1 MYGSFV
7 EAVELTFTMGPAFSV
22 RVITRMNKTAV
33 VVLSLTLLTGLV
45 PERLMQTSDQSPIAA
60 PDFGAMLS
68 RVEAAQVELV
78 RGRAEAFKALW
89 SHGDDVTLIG
99 GLGGP
104 IEKGWPQVSKKLDWV
119 STQYSE
125 GSRKHQEVSRVVG
138 GGSAHVVQRET
149 LTFRAPAD
157 GRVMTQELRTTMVF
171 RLESGQWRIV
181 HRHAD
186 SLMARQAR

>member
-1 MYGSFV
+1 MSNRA
-7 EAVELTFTMGPAFSV
+7 AVIALML
-22 RVITRMNKTAV
+22 ITSLASGALAQSRGRTTAD
-33 VVLSLTLLTGLV
+33 G
-45 PERLMQTSDQSPIAA
+45 A
-60 PDFGAMLS
+60 DFGAMLS

-104 IEKGWPQVSKKLDWV
+104 IEKGWPQVSKRLDWV

-125 GSRKHQEVSRVVG
+125 GSRTHQEVSRVVG
-138 GGSAHVVQRET
+138 GGFAHVVQRET
-149 LTFRAPAD
+149 LTYRAPAD
-157 GRVMTQELRTTMVF
+157 GRQITQELRTTMVF

-186 SLMARQAR
+186 SLTVRQPPR

>member
-1 MYGSFV
+1 MNTTAAVALSLLLITSFV
-7 EAVELTFTMGPAFSV
+7 PG
-22 RVITRMNKTAV
+22 
-33 VVLSLTLLTGLV
+33 
-45 PERLMQTSDQSPIAA
+45 RLAQRSDQSTVAGA
-60 PDFGAMLS
+60 DFGEMLS

-104 IEKGWPQVSKKLDWV
+104 IEKGWPLVSKRLDWV
-119 STQYSE
+119 SSQYSE
-125 GSRKHQEVSRVVG
+125 GTRRHQEVSRVVG
-138 GGSAHVVQRET
+138 GGFAHVVQRET

-157 GRVMTQELRTTMVF
+157 GREITQELRTTMVF
-171 RLESGQWRIV
+171 RLESGHWRIV

-186 SLMARQAR
+186 SLTVRQPAR

>member
-1 MYGSFV
+1 
-7 EAVELTFTMGPAFSV
+7 
-22 RVITRMNKTAV
+22 MNHTSA
-33 VVLSLTLLTGLV
+33 VVLSLVLITSLL
-45 PERLMQTSDQSPIAA
+45 PERLTQKSDSPPVAGA
-60 PDFGAMLS
+60 DFGAMLS

-104 IEKGWPQVSKKLDWV
+104 IEKGWPQVSKRLDWV

-157 GRVMTQELRTTMVF
+157 GREITQELRTTMVF

-186 SLMARQAR
+186 SLTTRQAR